1 MVQHHIKIYRK
12 GVLINDQYVDGV
24 TDALTYATRVGAPS
38 DKILIWEAYR
48 CADKFEDHLLLYAY
62 TLDTED
68 VVQDIL

>member
-12 GVLINDQYVDGV
+12 GVLINDQYVDQI
-24 TDALTYATRVGAPS
+24 TDALTYATKVGAPN

-62 TLDTED
+62 VLETED
-68 VVQDIL
+68 MDQDTP